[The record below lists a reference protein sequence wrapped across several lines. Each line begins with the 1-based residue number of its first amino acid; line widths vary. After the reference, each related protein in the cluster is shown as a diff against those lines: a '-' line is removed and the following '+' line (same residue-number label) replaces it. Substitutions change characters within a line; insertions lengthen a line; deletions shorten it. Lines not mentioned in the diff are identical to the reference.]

1 MEATCP
7 GRTSTPA
14 PRIAD
19 TYRAIPWPTPMCLTK
34 LFPVM
39 HRPWI
44 TQQCR
49 GSGRLASMRKESVTR
64 DGTRQ
69 KSGGRRRDRHRVVVI
84 ATQDVPLFELSIP
97 CEIFGVDRTDLTPD
111 WYEFELVA
119 GTTGTT
125 TSRGLTVPA
134 GRGLAALEDADT
146 IIVPACSS
154 IHTAA
159 PPELLAALVAA
170 NGRGTRIASVCS
182 GAFVLAEAGLL
193 AGRRATTHWMHADEL
208 AARYPSVT
216 VDATVLYIHDGLW
229 TSAGSAAA
237 LDMCLELVRL
247 DHGAAVANEVARRI
261 VVPPHRSGGQ
271 AQYLRPRPTPIG
283 SDLAETLDW
292 ARSNLATVT
301 ITAIADHAGTSAR
314 TLHRTITRLTG
325 NSPQEWLLRLR
336 THAAQEL
343 LESTTLTIA
352 AIAARTGLGSAANL
366 RTHFANNIGI
376 PPSEYRSRFSTVG

>member
-1 MEATCP
+1 
-7 GRTSTPA
+7 
-14 PRIAD
+14 
-19 TYRAIPWPTPMCLTK
+19 
-34 LFPVM
+34 
-39 HRPWI
+39 
-44 TQQCR
+44 
-49 GSGRLASMRKESVTR
+49 MRKESVTR